1 MTEQSEAVEAPA
13 AEAEAPAEAVEA
25 PADQAPD
32 MQALQQELSALREAL
47 EASKL
52 EKIAAETKAQ
62 EEAEAIRVASLSE
75 KEKLAEEVAG
85 YMKQIEADKAELMAE
100 RRSHT
105 LVKLGVPLKF
115 HSWAPDVDP
124 KSKEGQVKLEKWV
137 AEHPEII
144 KAAPAPKTDTLADKV
159 SRKSSAIADI
169 LSGKKKSSL
178 LTPESIAK
186 MLG

>member
-13 AEAEAPAEAVEA
+13 VEAEAPTEAVEA
-25 PADQAPD
+25 PPDQAPD

-52 EKIAAETKAQ
+52 EKVAAETKAQ

-85 YMKQIEADKAELMAE
+85 YMKQIESDKAELMAE

-115 HSWAPDVDP
+115 HGWAPDVDP
-124 KSKEGQVKLEKWV
+124 KSKEGQVRLEKWV

-144 KAAPAPKTDTLADKV
+144 KAAPAPKTDSLADKV